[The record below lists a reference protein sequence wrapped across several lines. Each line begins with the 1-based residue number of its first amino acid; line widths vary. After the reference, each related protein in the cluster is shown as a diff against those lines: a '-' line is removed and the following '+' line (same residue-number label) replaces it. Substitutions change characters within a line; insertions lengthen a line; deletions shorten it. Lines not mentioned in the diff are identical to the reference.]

1 MQYKFCPLIVSA
13 IMTIA
18 GALSLNATDTK
29 VVAPAAHQAEH
40 SDLIAGQLNIGNQIK
55 VEDTEAFLGN
65 LFPEEEEPDGTATE

>member
-29 VVAPAAHQAEH
+29 VVAPAAQETFT
-40 SDLIAGQLNIGNQIK
+40 I
-55 VEDTEAFLGN
+55 
-65 LFPEEEEPDGTATE
+65 